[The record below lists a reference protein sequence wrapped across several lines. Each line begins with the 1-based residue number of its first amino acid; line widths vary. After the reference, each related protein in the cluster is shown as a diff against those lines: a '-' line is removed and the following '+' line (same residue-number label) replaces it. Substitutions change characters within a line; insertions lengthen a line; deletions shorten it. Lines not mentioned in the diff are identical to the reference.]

1 MLNYLKSKLPPQVS
15 SAFVKKPTNTPS
27 TPTIKKE
34 KPNYSILG
42 LTDVQKAKIDKN
54 INDIRQ
60 SIKYVTIP
68 KLKDLLQYDLL
79 TIDEKNNEEFILFA
93 RSTSASLKES
103 EESLRYLKNLTNEVI
118 AIEQEAKNAFSGRL
132 RGSTRVNTSRVNTPR
147 QSSRNSVTRK
157 TRKTRRL

>member
-1 MLNYLKSKLPPQVS
+1 MLNYFKSKVPTQLS
-15 SAFVKKPTNTPS
+15 SAFVKSP
-27 TPTIKKE
+27 TPTPTTAMQKKE

-42 LTDVQKAKIDKN
+42 LTDTQKAKIDKN

-118 AIEQEAKNAFSGRL
+118 AIEQEAKNAFRGRL
-132 RGSTRVNTSRVNTPR
+132 RGNTPR
-147 QSSRNSVTRK
+147 VNKPINTATRK
-157 TRKTRRL
+157 NRKTRRL